1 METVNTET
9 VTFDLDLAWD
19 DTDPS
24 EGFGPLL
31 EEISRVAPSAFV
43 RVNRYIGSG
52 GGWPDVTIMVARS
65 EAVTLLEKLGYDSD
79 DIEFILEGE

>member
-1 METVNTET
+1 METMNTET
-9 VTFDLDLAWD
+9 VKFDLDLAWD

-31 EEISRVAPSAFV
+31 EEISKVAPSAFV
-43 RVNRYIGSG
+43 RVNRFIGCG

-65 EAVTLLEKLGYDSD
+65 EAVSLLETLGYDTN
-79 DIEFILEGE
+79 DIEFFMEGK